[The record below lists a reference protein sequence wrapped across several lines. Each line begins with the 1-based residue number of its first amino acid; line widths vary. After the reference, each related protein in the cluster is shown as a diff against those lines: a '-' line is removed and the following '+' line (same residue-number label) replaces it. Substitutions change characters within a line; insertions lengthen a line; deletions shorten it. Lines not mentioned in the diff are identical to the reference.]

1 MKAALLGRSLL
12 LAVVMGM
19 TCTSGL
25 ATAGSLHPA
34 VAAAVERAQSAAQRG
49 RDAFIEAQRAERAA
63 LAAAKDGRLAAMKAR
78 AVRPEARA
86 VLDDQADGRYDGQV
100 RDRQRDGYGV
110 LTLVTGHRY
119 EGQFSRGDTQGSGV
133 YYLSDGRQYQ
143 GQFVA

>member
-49 RDAFIEAQRAERAA
+49 RDAFIEVN
-63 LAAAKDGRLAAMKAR
+63 GRS
-78 AVRPEARA
+78 VQHWRPPR
-86 VLDDQADGRYDGQV
+86 
-100 RDRQRDGYGV
+100 
-110 LTLVTGHRY
+110 TGDWPR
-119 EGQFSRGDTQGSGV
+119 
-133 YYLSDGRQYQ
+133 
-143 GQFVA
+143 